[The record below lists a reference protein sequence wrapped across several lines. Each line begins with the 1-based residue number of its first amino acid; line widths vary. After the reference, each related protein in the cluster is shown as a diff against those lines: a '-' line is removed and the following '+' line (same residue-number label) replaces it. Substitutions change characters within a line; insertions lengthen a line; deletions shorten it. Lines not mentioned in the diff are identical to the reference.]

1 MRARHQPLAAFAL
14 TAILILLVASSV
26 AESVNYFYILVIG
39 LVAASVAVFTVMFP
53 TSYFFS
59 IALANFLVV
68 YTCVF
73 TFIRLTA
80 FSTLD
85 AWVVHVGYAMP
96 VVAFVIGA
104 VWHRRAI
111 RAIVDAAEASHRPQ
125 FLRAFTWLVPLM
137 FLTTLAFFVPIYGLS
152 HDQQTALFLVKM
164 AVASAVVLL
173 ASRYMAIFLLD
184 AGLLFEGFFTHAGRL
199 FLPAFAFLTFYS
211 LIVIVFACVYRIMD
225 RVSTHGVFMVLGHVK
240 RISFPEAIYYSVA
253 TISALGSGDIVPT
266 HDIVRIATAVEVV
279 CGALL
284 LMFGV
289 SELINY
295 ARRRDVAH
303 PHDRKNP

>member
-26 AESVNYFYILVIG
+26 AESVNYFYLLVIG
-39 LVAASVAVFTVMFP
+39 LVAASVTVFTIMFP

-80 FSTLD
+80 FSSLE
-85 AWVVHVGYAMP
+85 AWVVHAGYAMP
-96 VVAFVIGA
+96 VVAFVAGA
-104 VWHRRAI
+104 IWHRQAI
-111 RAIVDAAEASHRPQ
+111 RSIVHAAEASHRPQ

-137 FLTTLAFFVPIYGLS
+137 FLTALAFFVPIYGLS
-152 HDQQTALFLVKM
+152 HEMEGMLFLLKM

-211 LIVIVFACVYRIMD
+211 LLVIVFACIYRIMD
-225 RVSTHGVFMVLGHVK
+225 RISTHGVFLVLGQVK

-266 HDIVRIATAVEVV
+266 HDIVRIASAVEVV
-279 CGALL
+279 CGVLL

-289 SELINY
+289 SELITY
-295 ARRRDVAH
+295 ARRRDAAH
-303 PHDRKNP
+303 SHDRKNP